1 MHHIGACTNLIR
13 QIALLAGLRKIAAL
27 THRGC
32 TGSAINGSMPTNT
45 INNQI
50 LDALEQGSQIISSLG
65 SEARQQFQA
74 IMEDQLNQMDVV
86 SRSEFDALKNALN
99 RANQRIEELESQ
111 LGSSSS

>member
-1 MHHIGACTNLIR
+1 MA
-13 QIALLAGLRKIAAL
+13 
-27 THRGC
+27 
-32 TGSAINGSMPTNT
+32 TNT
-45 INNQI
+45 ISNQ
-50 LDALEQGSQIISSLG
+50 LLEALEQGSQIISSLG

-111 LGSSSS
+111 LGCSSS